1 MNIVLFAFCQTHF
14 RPDYPLDPGRRQIE
28 TEPSRG
34 LHLKSNEL
42 GGFLNLMA
50 CLYKGTKTAVVIE
63 QVDFIRFMDLPMHN
77 IW

>member
-1 MNIVLFAFCQTHF
+1 MNIVLFTFCQTHF

-34 LHLKSNEL
+34 LHLKSREF
-42 GGFLNLMA
+42 GRFLNLMA